1 MALQMDPGE
10 ILRDYNAAAGKD
22 KQIQILAE
30 LNCCRP
36 LEIALCLREQ
46 GAALTGTWKA
56 RLAAHDRASMRM
68 ELPKDGEEP
77 IVFKATPVYG
87 DDSEQC
93 SVLQARKVPKS
104 DGPDAVPTD
113 GIDSAARGP
122 HPAPSGP
129 PSPCEGKAENGWP
142 GHGLD
147 AAPTE
152 GAGKAN
158 AEHLTAGALQ
168 ELLSAVPGD
177 TPVQICGH
185 PGQATAAL
193 FIMRADSRGTG
204 FVLRIQREE

>member
-10 ILRDYNAAAGKD
+10 ILREYNAAAAKD
-22 KQIQILAE
+22 KQVAILAE

-56 RLAAHDRASMRM
+56 RLAAHDRAGMRM
-68 ELPKDGEEP
+68 ELPKDAEEP
-77 IVFKATPVYG
+77 N
-87 DDSEQC
+87 
-93 SVLQARKVPKS
+93 
-104 DGPDAVPTD
+104 DGRLIAAPTEETD
-113 GIDSAARGP
+113 PLRGGP

-129 PSPCEGKAENGWP
+129 PSPCEGKA
-142 GHGLD
+142 
-147 AAPTE
+147 
-152 GAGKAN
+152 N

-168 ELLSAVPGD
+168 ELLAAVPGD

>member
-10 ILRDYNAAAGKD
+10 ILREYNAAAGKD

-46 GAALTGTWKA
+46 GAALTGPWKA
-56 RLAAHDRASMRM
+56 RLAAHDRAGMRM

-87 DDSEQC
+87 DDSEQR

-113 GIDSAARGP
+113 GTDSAARGP

-129 PSPCEGKAENGWP
+129 PSPCEGKAN
-142 GHGLD
+142 
-147 AAPTE
+147 AAP
-152 GAGKAN
+152 
-158 AEHLTAGALQ
+158 LTAGALQ
-168 ELLSAVPGD
+168 ELLAAVPGD

-193 FIMRADSRGTG
+193 FIMRTDARGTG

>member
-10 ILRDYNAAAGKD
+10 ILREYNAAPGKD

-46 GAALTGTWKA
+46 GAALTETWKA
-56 RLAAHDRASMRM
+56 RLAAHDRAGMRM

-87 DDSEQC
+87 YDSEQC
-93 SVLQARKVPKS
+93 SELRARKVPKG
-104 DGPDAVPTD
+104 DGPGAVPAD
-113 GIDSAARGP
+113 GKDSAARGP
-122 HPAPSGP
+122 HPAPLGP
-129 PSPCEGKAENGWP
+129 PSPCEGKAESGGP
-142 GHGLD
+142 SRTP
-147 AAPTE
+147 APTE
-152 GAGKAN
+152 GARKAG
-158 AEHLTAGALQ
+158 LTAGALQ
-168 ELLSAVPGD
+168 ELLAAVPGD

-193 FIMRADSRGTG
+193 FIMRTDARGTG

>member
-10 ILRDYNAAAGKD
+10 ILREYNAAAGKE

-56 RLAAHDRASMRM
+56 RLAAHDRAGMRM

-87 DDSEQC
+87 DDSEQR

-113 GIDSAARGP
+113 GTDSAARGP

-129 PSPCEGKAENGWP
+129 PSPC
-142 GHGLD
+142 
-147 AAPTE
+147 
-152 GAGKAN
+152 AGKAN
-158 AEHLTAGALQ
+158 AAPLTAGALQ
-168 ELLSAVPGD
+168 ELLAAVPGD

-185 PGQATAAL
+185 AGQATAAL
-193 FIMRADSRGTG
+193 FIMRADARGTG

>member
-1 MALQMDPGE
+1 MALLMDSGE
-10 ILRDYNAAAGKD
+10 ILREYNAAAGKD

-56 RLAAHDRASMRM
+56 RLAAHDRAGMRM
-68 ELPKDGEEP
+68 ELPKDGEE
-77 IVFKATPVYG
+77 
-87 DDSEQC
+87 
-93 SVLQARKVPKS
+93 
-104 DGPDAVPTD
+104 GP
-113 GIDSAARGP
+113 AARGP
-122 HPAPSGP
+122 HPAQAP
-129 PSPCEGKAENGWP
+129 PSPCAGKAESGGP
-142 GHGLD
+142 GHGLGAD
-147 AAPTE
+147 PTE

-158 AEHLTAGALQ
+158 AEHLTAGTLQ

>member
-10 ILRDYNAAAGKD
+10 ILRDYNAAAAKD

-30 LNCCRP
+30 LNTCRP

-56 RLAAHDRASMRM
+56 RLAAHDRAGMRM
-68 ELPKDGEEP
+68 ELPKDG
-77 IVFKATPVYG
+77 V
-87 DDSEQC
+87 
-93 SVLQARKVPKS
+93 
-104 DGPDAVPTD
+104 DGP
-113 GIDSAARGP
+113 AARGP
-122 HPAPSGP
+122 HPAQAP
-129 PSPCEGKAENGWP
+129 PSPCAGKAENGGP
-142 GHGLD
+142 SRTP
-147 AAPTE
+147 APTE
-152 GAGKAN
+152 DAQQAG
-158 AEHLTAGALQ
+158 LTAGALQ

>member
-10 ILRDYNAAAGKD
+10 ILREYNAAAGKD

-30 LNCCRP
+30 LNSCRP

-46 GAALTGTWKA
+46 GAALSATWKA
-56 RLAAHDRASMRM
+56 RLAAHDRAGMRM
-68 ELPKDGEEP
+68 ELPKDGVE
-77 IVFKATPVYG
+77 
-87 DDSEQC
+87 
-93 SVLQARKVPKS
+93 VP
-104 DGPDAVPTD
+104 
-113 GIDSAARGP
+113 AARGS
-122 HPAPSGP
+122 HPAQAP
-129 PSPCEGKAENGWP
+129 PSPCAGKAENGGP
-142 GHGLD
+142 SRTP
-147 AAPTE
+147 APTE

-168 ELLSAVPGD
+168 ELLAAVPGD

-193 FIMRADSRGTG
+193 FIMRADIRGTG

>member
-10 ILRDYNAAAGKD
+10 ILREYNAAVRKD

-56 RLAAHDRASMRM
+56 RLAAHDRAGMRM
-68 ELPKDGEEP
+68 ELPKDGEE
-77 IVFKATPVYG
+77 AG
-87 DDSEQC
+87 S
-93 SVLQARKVPKS
+93 
-104 DGPDAVPTD
+104 AV
-113 GIDSAARGP
+113 RGP

-129 PSPCEGKAENGWP
+129 PAELGASHASRASGSPCEGKAESGGP
-142 GHGLD
+142 SRTP
-147 AAPTE
+147 APTE
-152 GAGKAN
+152 GTQKAV
-158 AEHLTAGALQ
+158 LTAGALQ

-193 FIMRADSRGTG
+193 FIMRTDARGTG

>member
-46 GAALTGTWKA
+46 GAALSATWKA
-56 RLAAHDRASMRM
+56 RLAAHDRAGMRM

-77 IVFKATPVYG
+77 N
-87 DDSEQC
+87 
-93 SVLQARKVPKS
+93 
-104 DGPDAVPTD
+104 DGRLIAAPTEETD
-113 GIDSAARGP
+113 PLRGGP
-122 HPAPSGP
+122 HPVPSGP
-129 PSPCEGKAENGWP
+129 PSPC
-142 GHGLD
+142 
-147 AAPTE
+147 
-152 GAGKAN
+152 AGKASD
-158 AEHLTAGALQ
+158 AGCKGEHLTAGALQ
-168 ELLSAVPGD
+168 ELLAAVPGD

-193 FIMRADSRGTG
+193 FIMRTDARGTG

>member
-10 ILRDYNAAAGKD
+10 ILREYNAAAGKD

-30 LNCCRP
+30 LNTCRP

-46 GAALTGTWKA
+46 GATLTGTWKA
-56 RLAAHDRASMRM
+56 RLAAHDRAGMRM
-68 ELPKDGEEP
+68 ELPKDGDE
-77 IVFKATPVYG
+77 
-87 DDSEQC
+87 
-93 SVLQARKVPKS
+93 
-104 DGPDAVPTD
+104 DGP
-113 GIDSAARGP
+113 AARGP

-129 PSPCEGKAENGWP
+129 PSPC
-142 GHGLD
+142 
-147 AAPTE
+147 
-152 GAGKAN
+152 AGKAD

-168 ELLSAVPGD
+168 ELLAAVPGD

-185 PGQATAAL
+185 PGQATSAL

>member
-22 KQIQILAE
+22 KQISILAE

-56 RLAAHDRASMRM
+56 RLAAHDRAGMRM
-68 ELPKDGEEP
+68 ELPMEDDPAIGDTSSGASATFPSRGRQDDE
-77 IVFKATPVYG
+77 KA
-87 DDSEQC
+87 
-93 SVLQARKVPKS
+93 
-104 DGPDAVPTD
+104 
-113 GIDSAARGP
+113 I
-122 HPAPSGP
+122 
-129 PSPCEGKAENGWP
+129 
-142 GHGLD
+142 
-147 AAPTE
+147 
-152 GAGKAN
+152 
-158 AEHLTAGALQ
+158 LTAGALQ
-168 ELLSAVPGD
+168 ELLAAVPGD

>member
-56 RLAAHDRASMRM
+56 RLAAHDRAGMRM
-68 ELPKDGEEP
+68 ELPKDGE
-77 IVFKATPVYG
+77 
-87 DDSEQC
+87 
-93 SVLQARKVPKS
+93 
-104 DGPDAVPTD
+104 AVPL
-113 GIDSAARGP
+113 
-122 HPAPSGP
+122 PAPGISEPGAT
-129 PSPCEGKAENGWP
+129 SPGGGGKSE
-142 GHGLD
+142 
-147 AAPTE
+147 T
-152 GAGKAN
+152 
-158 AEHLTAGALQ
+158 LTAGALQ
-168 ELLSAVPGD
+168 ELLAAVPGD

-193 FIMRADSRGTG
+193 FIMRTDARGTG

>member
-10 ILRDYNAAAGKD
+10 ILREYNAAAGKD
-22 KQIQILAE
+22 KQVQILAE
-30 LNCCRP
+30 LNACRP

-56 RLAAHDRASMRM
+56 RLAAHDRAGMRM

-93 SVLQARKVPKS
+93 SELRARKAPKG
-104 DGPDAVPTD
+104 DGPDAVPTKD
-113 GIDSAARGP
+113 AQ
-122 HPAPSGP
+122 
-129 PSPCEGKAENGWP
+129 KAV
-142 GHGLD
+142 
-147 AAPTE
+147 
-152 GAGKAN
+152 
-158 AEHLTAGALQ
+158 LTAGALQ

>member
-56 RLAAHDRASMRM
+56 RLAAHDRAGMRM
-68 ELPKDGEEP
+68 ELPKYGEE
-77 IVFKATPVYG
+77 
-87 DDSEQC
+87 
-93 SVLQARKVPKS
+93 
-104 DGPDAVPTD
+104 GPL
-113 GIDSAARGP
+113 
-122 HPAPSGP
+122 PAPGTSE
-129 PSPCEGKAENGWP
+129 PSATSPQEGDKS
-142 GHGLD
+142 
-147 AAPTE
+147 AP
-152 GAGKAN
+152 
-158 AEHLTAGALQ
+158 LTAGALQ
-168 ELLSAVPGD
+168 ELLAAVPGD

-193 FIMRADSRGTG
+193 FIMRTDARGTG

>member
-1 MALQMDPGE
+1 MALQMDPRE
-10 ILRDYNAAAGKD
+10 ILREYNAAAGKD

-46 GAALTGTWKA
+46 GAELTGTWKA
-56 RLAAHDRASMRM
+56 RLAAHDRAGMRM
-68 ELPKDGEEP
+68 ELPKDGEE
-77 IVFKATPVYG
+77 
-87 DDSEQC
+87 
-93 SVLQARKVPKS
+93 
-104 DGPDAVPTD
+104 DGPA
-113 GIDSAARGP
+113 SRGP

-129 PSPCEGKAENGWP
+129 PSPCEGKAN
-142 GHGLD
+142 
-147 AAPTE
+147 AAP
-152 GAGKAN
+152 
-158 AEHLTAGALQ
+158 LTAGALQ
-168 ELLSAVPGD
+168 ELLAAVPGD

>member
-10 ILRDYNAAAGKD
+10 ILREYNAAAGKD
-22 KQIQILAE
+22 KQVEILAE

-56 RLAAHDRASMRM
+56 RLAAHDRAGMRM
-68 ELPKDGEEP
+68 ELPKDGEEEP
-77 IVFKATPVYG
+77 
-87 DDSEQC
+87 
-93 SVLQARKVPKS
+93 L
-104 DGPDAVPTD
+104 
-113 GIDSAARGP
+113 
-122 HPAPSGP
+122 PAPGISEPGATAP
-129 PSPCEGKAENGWP
+129 GGGGKSEP
-142 GHGLD
+142 
-147 AAPTE
+147 
-152 GAGKAN
+152 
-158 AEHLTAGALQ
+158 LTAGALQ

>member
-10 ILRDYNAAAGKD
+10 ILRDYNAAANKD
-22 KQIQILAE
+22 KALTILAE

-56 RLAAHDRASMRM
+56 RLAAHDRAGMRM
-68 ELPKDGEEP
+68 ELPKDGEEEP
-77 IVFKATPVYG
+77 
-87 DDSEQC
+87 
-93 SVLQARKVPKS
+93 L
-104 DGPDAVPTD
+104 
-113 GIDSAARGP
+113 
-122 HPAPSGP
+122 PAPGTSEPGAT
-129 PSPCEGKAENGWP
+129 SPGGGGKSEP
-142 GHGLD
+142 
-147 AAPTE
+147 
-152 GAGKAN
+152 
-158 AEHLTAGALQ
+158 LTAGALQ

-193 FIMRADSRGTG
+193 FIMRTDARGTG

>member
-1 MALQMDPGE
+1 MAWQMDPGE
-10 ILRDYNAAAGKD
+10 ILREYNAAAGKD

-46 GAALTGTWKA
+46 GAALSATWKA
-56 RLAAHDRASMRM
+56 RLAAHDRAGMRM

-77 IVFKATPVYG
+77 N
-87 DDSEQC
+87 
-93 SVLQARKVPKS
+93 
-104 DGPDAVPTD
+104 DGRLIAAPTEETD
-113 GIDSAARGP
+113 PLRESG
-122 HPAPSGP
+122 GP
-129 PSPCEGKAENGWP
+129 PRAS
-142 GHGLD
+142 
-147 AAPTE
+147 APTE
-152 GAGKAN
+152 GAGKAV
-158 AEHLTAGALQ
+158 LTAGALQ
-168 ELLSAVPGD
+168 ELLAAVPGD

>member
-10 ILRDYNAAAGKD
+10 ILRDYNAAANKD
-22 KQIQILAE
+22 KAVAILAD
-30 LNCCRP
+30 LNACRP

-56 RLAAHDRASMRM
+56 RLAAHDRAGMRM
-68 ELPKDGEEP
+68 ELPKDGELP

-93 SVLQARKVPKS
+93 SELRERKVPKG
-104 DGPDAVPTD
+104 DGPSRTP
-113 GIDSAARGP
+113 
-122 HPAPSGP
+122 
-129 PSPCEGKAENGWP
+129 
-142 GHGLD
+142 
-147 AAPTE
+147 APTE
-152 GAGKAN
+152 GTQKAV
-158 AEHLTAGALQ
+158 LTAGALQ
-168 ELLSAVPGD
+168 ELLAAVPGD

-193 FIMRADSRGTG
+193 FIMRADARGTG

>member
-22 KQIQILAE
+22 KQISILAE

-56 RLAAHDRASMRM
+56 RLAAHDRAGMRM

-93 SVLQARKVPKS
+93 SELRARKAPKS
-104 DGPDAVPTD
+104 DGPDAVPAD
-113 GIDSAARGP
+113 GTDSAARGP
-122 HPAPSGP
+122 HPT
-129 PSPCEGKAENGWP
+129 
-142 GHGLD
+142 
-147 AAPTE
+147 PTE
-152 GAGKAN
+152 GTQKAV
-158 AEHLTAGALQ
+158 LTAGALQ
-168 ELLSAVPGD
+168 ELLAALPGD

>member
-10 ILRDYNAAAGKD
+10 ILREYNAAAGKD

-56 RLAAHDRASMRM
+56 RLAAHDRAGMRM
-68 ELPKDGEEP
+68 ELPRGGEEP
-77 IVFKATPVYG
+77 N
-87 DDSEQC
+87 
-93 SVLQARKVPKS
+93 
-104 DGPDAVPTD
+104 DGRLIAAPTEETD
-113 GIDSAARGP
+113 PLRGEP

-129 PSPCEGKAENGWP
+129 PAELGASHASRASGSPCE
-142 GHGLD
+142 
-147 AAPTE
+147 
-152 GAGKAN
+152 GKAN

-185 PGQATAAL
+185 AGQATAAL

>member
-10 ILRDYNAAAGKD
+10 ILREYNAAAGKD

-56 RLAAHDRASMRM
+56 RLAAHDRAGMRM
-68 ELPKDGEEP
+68 ELPKDGEE
-77 IVFKATPVYG
+77 T
-87 DDSEQC
+87 
-93 SVLQARKVPKS
+93 
-104 DGPDAVPTD
+104 
-113 GIDSAARGP
+113 
-122 HPAPSGP
+122 PSGP
-129 PSPCEGKAENGWP
+129 CGATSPGGGGEAR
-142 GHGLD
+142 
-147 AAPTE
+147 AV
-152 GAGKAN
+152 
-158 AEHLTAGALQ
+158 LTAGALQ
-168 ELLSAVPGD
+168 ELLAAVPGD